1 MYILYGH
8 AVRWCSIN
16 RLIESIGVVKNV
28 TNMRIGN
35 TSFLQVA
42 EFFDKCAIKP
52 KANDFEYID
61 LTDKNAV
68 NNSPNTDGFE
78 ELTLLERTV
87 S

>member
-1 MYILYGH
+1 MSQKLPDISL
-8 AVRWCSIN
+8 
-16 RLIESIGVVKNV
+16 
-28 TNMRIGN
+28 
-35 TSFLQVA
+35 FQVA